1 MSTSTY
7 SDWIEKFISTI
18 NALGKEASLLSS
30 TTKHG
35 FPINEIVLSNKS
47 FRIHWVRSMTHNFE
61 LHDKEH
67 EADPSYNFSATITS
81 DKDVEPAAKKFVNHL
96 DSLVSTEAANMDI
109 MKQKRATIEKMIYDT
124 VQIMDPS
131 GDNTKRWQD
140 IFSKMSDAEFGK
152 FIEKLRNKEVQL
164 NIVMPNMKKVPKI
177 PDLVKAAEKV
187 GLTLAHRLWLPDKTR
202 PGKRYLT
209 NEKYLVLEL
218 PIRRAQQEWDKKLQV
233 PSRDTHVDALTGQ
246 VIMDDRACHLSTPE
260 IQALATRGLD
270 ATLSE
275 LVKVRGGDVMAYGDF
290 KRQLEESGEANISSL
305 DPRTR
310 ARSGILAKV
319 LLQSMLIDNNL

>member
-1 MSTSTY
+1 
-7 SDWIEKFISTI
+7 
-18 NALGKEASLLSS
+18 
-30 TTKHG
+30 
-35 FPINEIVLSNKS
+35 
-47 FRIHWVRSMTHNFE
+47 MTHNFE

-140 IFSKMSDAEFGK
+140 IFSKMNDAEFGK

>member
-1 MSTSTY
+1 
-7 SDWIEKFISTI
+7 
-18 NALGKEASLLSS
+18 
-30 TTKHG
+30 
-35 FPINEIVLSNKS
+35 
-47 FRIHWVRSMTHNFE
+47 MTHNFE

-140 IFSKMSDAEFGK
+140 IFSKMSNAEFGK

>member
-18 NALGKEASLLSS
+18 NALGKEASLHSS
-30 TTKHG
+30 VTKHG
-35 FPINEIVLSNKS
+35 FTVNEIVLYNKS
-47 FRIHWVRSMTHNFE
+47 FRVHWVRSMTHNFE

-310 ARSGILAKV
+310 ARSGILARV

>member
-18 NALGKEASLLSS
+18 NALGKEASLFSS
-30 TTKHG
+30 VTKHG
-35 FPINEIVLSNKS
+35 IPVNEIVLSNKS
-47 FRIHWVRSMTHNFE
+47 FRVHWVRSMTHNFE

-67 EADPSYNFSATITS
+67 ETDPSYNFSASIAS
-81 DKDVEPAAKKFVNHL
+81 DNDVEPAAKKFVNHL

>member
-7 SDWIEKFISTI
+7 SDWIEKFVSTI
-18 NALGKEASLLSS
+18 NALGKEASLRSS
-30 TTKHG
+30 VTKHG
-35 FPINEIVLSNKS
+35 ITINEVVLSNKS
-47 FRIHWVRSMTHNFE
+47 FSIHWVRSLTNNFE

-67 EADPSYNFSATITS
+67 EADPSYNFSATIKS
-81 DKDVEPAAKKFVNHL
+81 DSDVEPAAKKFVEHL
-96 DSLVSTEAANMDI
+96 DSLGSTKPANMGI

-124 VQIMDPS
+124 VQLMDPS
-131 GDNTKRWQD
+131 GDNTKRWQN
-140 IFSKMSDAEFGK
+140 ILSKMTDAQFATFMENLK
-152 FIEKLRNKEVQL
+152 SKKCQL

-177 PDLVKAAEKV
+177 NNLLAAAKKV
-187 GLTLAHRLWLPDKTR
+187 GLELAHRLWLPDRTR
-202 PGKRYLT
+202 PGKKYLT

-233 PSRDTHVDALTGQ
+233 PSRDSHVDALTGQ
-246 VIMDDRACHLSTPE
+246 VILDDKACHLSTPE

-270 ATLSE
+270 ATLRE
-275 LVKVRGGDVMAYGDF
+275 FVKVRGGDVMAYGDF
-290 KRQLEESGEANISSL
+290 KRQLEESGEAKLDSL

-319 LLQSMLIDNNL
+319 LLQSMMIDNNL